1 MRVWVFGLCA
11 LTLTTAS
18 VSAAASV
25 LVVRSTGP
33 SAKIYAMGKALPDN
47 SKITLKANDSVTLLN
62 SRGTRT
68 LRGPGTFDVSVS
80 SGGSTSALAAL
91 SGSTASRRRV
101 GATRGG
107 DATRGAPTGATAGR
121 NIWQADISRS
131 GNVCMVD
138 PADAGLYRSD
148 ADTAAVIAIRDTT
161 SGQSANVEFAA
172 GQRNAS
178 WPDSLAMVAG
188 HQYQIAN
195 GKQKVTLTA
204 RSMGVIPAG
213 MEGLAQRLIV
223 NGCDAQL
230 DVLVDTLTP
239 PSSS

>member
-47 SKITLKANDSVTLLN
+47 SKITLKANDSVTLLD

-161 SGQSANVEFAA
+161 SGQSAECRIRRWTAQRIVA
-172 GQRNAS
+172 GQSGDGCRAPIS
-178 WPDSLAMVAG
+178 DGA
-188 HQYQIAN
+188 

-204 RSMGVIPAG
+204 RSMGSSPPG
-213 MEGLAQRLIV
+213 WR
-223 NGCDAQL
+223 
-230 DVLVDTLTP
+230 VL
-239 PSSS
+239 PSG